1 MSTTAGNIPMFRRI
15 GECSKDEI
23 YCALDDLG
31 LDVDRLVKL
40 NLNVQQV
47 REVYR
52 GLLRWQRTGMGMKD
66 QLVAVLQ

>member
-1 MSTTAGNIPMFRRI
+1 MFRRI

-31 LDVDRLVKL
+31 LDIDMLVKL

-52 GLLRWQRTGMGMKD
+52 GLLRWQRTGMSMKAR
-66 QLVAVLQ
+66 LVAGLQ

>member
-1 MSTTAGNIPMFRRI
+1 MSSGNVPMFRRI

-40 NLNVQQV
+40 NLTVQQV
-47 REVYR
+47 REVYQ
-52 GLLRWQRTGMGMKD
+52 GLLRWQRTGMDMKE
-66 QLVAVLQ
+66 QMVAVLQ